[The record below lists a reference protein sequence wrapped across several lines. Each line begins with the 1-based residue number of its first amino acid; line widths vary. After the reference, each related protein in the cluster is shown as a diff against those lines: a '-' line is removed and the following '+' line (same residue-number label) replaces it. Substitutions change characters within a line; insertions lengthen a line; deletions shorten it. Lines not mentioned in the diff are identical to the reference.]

1 MRFVLNNGE
10 MVLQTGNDILEKMNR
25 SLPISTTFIVDV
37 PHMKESIKSMGK
49 NILKTSPMFAIAPI
63 GQTGVF
69 WDAFLQ
75 YIFPWVLDIGKVY
88 CCIRIAQAF
97 WQERRGG
104 KDDQSGIQAMLLHG
118 KWYLALWL
126 LPWGVELI
134 DGIGHTMFENLRNNP
149 IELPSSGGVKPQ

>member
-1 MRFVLNNGE
+1 MKFQLNEGQ
-10 MVLQTGNDILEKMNR
+10 MVLQQGNHILDEMQK
-25 SLPISTTFIVDV
+25 SLPFSTAFIVDV
-37 PHMKESIKSMGK
+37 PNLKELIKLKGK
-49 NILKTSPMFAIAPI
+49 NILKNPMMFAVAPI
-63 GQTGVF
+63 GSTGVF

-104 KDDQSGIQAMLLHG
+104 RDDQSGIQAMLVHG

-134 DGIGHTMFENLRNNP
+134 DGIGGTMFENLRNNP
-149 IELPSSGGVKPQ
+149 IEMPTSGSGGQ

>member
-1 MRFVLNNGE
+1 MRFTMKNGE
-10 MVLQTGNDILEKMNR
+10 MVLQKSNDIIEEMSK
-25 SLPISTTFIVDV
+25 SLPFSTALIVDIPNV
-37 PHMKESIKSMGK
+37 KETIRVKSR
-49 NILKTSPMFAIAPI
+49 NFLKTPMMYAVAPI
-63 GQTGVF
+63 GSTGVF

-104 KDDQSGIQAMLLHG
+104 RDDQSGIQAMLVHG

-134 DGIGHTMFENLRNNP
+134 DGIGGTMFENLRNNP
-149 IELPSSGGVKPQ
+149 IDIPSSGSVGQ